1 MHIKRRTL
9 NTKQGSRSIIRIQI
23 LCIICDFERC
33 HSDGMQRE
41 DENIVKSLFI
51 GMLFDNFE
59 HNDEKTE
66 SKLLQIIL
74 VNDQTSQ
81 GMT

>member
-1 MHIKRRTL
+1 
-9 NTKQGSRSIIRIQI
+9 
-23 LCIICDFERC
+23 
-33 HSDGMQRE
+33 MQRE

-81 GMT
+81 GMTWPVLKGFSNTTTAVAFIRS